1 MKNVAMTLQSA
12 LKGSA
17 IGFAVWSVLFGL
29 SDKLGFRI
37 VEAVGWVLGWLWC
50 WAGCSFRWSF
60 KQSRR
65 DNEKHS

>member
-1 MKNVAMTLQSA
+1 MTLQSA

-37 VEAVGWVLGWLWC
+37 VEAVGWALGWLFFSLVVQ
-50 WAGCSFRWSF
+50 AIKER
-60 KQSRR
+60 Q
-65 DNEKHS
+65 